1 MKKLDIKIDELLNE
15 KKLKT
20 KWSEL
25 ECHGAVEFL
34 NLLFQDQ
41 VKYGNLAHTIAV
53 ENSVVYMN
61 LYGGV
66 PYNSEGA
73 HEMITKMY
81 IDMEDNIVFLSRS
94 GNLYL
99 YETEAIDG
107 SDLRH
112 YYGKD

>member
-1 MKKLDIKIDELLNE
+1 MTKSDMKLDELLKE

-25 ECHGAVEFL
+25 ESHGAVEFL

-41 VKYGNLAHTIAV
+41 VQYGSLSHTIMV
-53 ENSVVYMN
+53 ENSVVCMN
-61 LYGGV
+61 LYEGV
-66 PYNSEGA
+66 PYNSGDD

-81 IDMEDNIVFLSRS
+81 IDVEDNIVFLCRS
-94 GNLYL
+94 GNIYI
-99 YETEAIDG
+99 YETEAMDG

-112 YYGKD
+112 SYGKD